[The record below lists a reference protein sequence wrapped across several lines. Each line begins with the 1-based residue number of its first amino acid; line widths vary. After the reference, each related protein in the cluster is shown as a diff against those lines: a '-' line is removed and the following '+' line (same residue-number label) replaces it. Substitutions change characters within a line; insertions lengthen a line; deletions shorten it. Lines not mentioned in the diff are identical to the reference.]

1 MNTGMNNG
9 MTAMAKPEQ
18 TMTDLQQAAGW
29 IAGARIEGDGARQFT
44 RVHTDS
50 RTVEPGDLFVALRGE
65 RFDAHDFIAD
75 VAARGAAAVL
85 VERDVGAA
93 APGLPAVVA
102 PDTRVALGQLGAGW
116 RARFTLPTV
125 AVTGSNGKTTVKEM
139 IAAIFAAAVGEP
151 QRLATGGNLN
161 NDIGLPLTV
170 LRLRPSHRLAVLEL
184 GMNHPGETATLA
196 AIAQPTVAVITNA
209 QREHQE
215 FMVSVEAVAHEH
227 ASILAALPADG
238 TAVFPLDAASG
249 GAHAD
254 IWRAAAG
261 SRPVLTF
268 GLAEGGDASQAGLG
282 ADLNAD
288 VSPDVTAEVSLD
300 DGVQRLQVRAPGRAF
315 EVRLALLGMHNVRNA
330 LAAIACALAAGVEV
344 EAIQRGLGSF
354 APVKGRLQVKR
365 AAAGTVVIDDT
376 YNANPD
382 SMRAAIDVLAGFA
395 PPRVLVI
402 GDMGEVGDQGP
413 AFHAEIGAYARARG
427 IDTLWATGE
436 ASPHAVRAFGEGARH
451 FARADELAATLAA
464 DADGTVARASA
475 VLVKGSRFMRMERM
489 VEALVTPQAPAKK
502 G

>member
-1 MNTGMNNG
+1 
-9 MTAMAKPEQ
+9 
-18 TMTDLQQAAGW
+18 MTDLQQAAGW
-29 IAGARIEGDGARQFT
+29 IAGARIEGDGARQFA

-85 VERDVGAA
+85 VERDVSAV
-93 APGLPAVVA
+93 APGLPAIIA

-170 LRLRPSHRLAVLEL
+170 LRLRQSHRLAVLEL

-238 TAVFPLDAASG
+238 TAVFPVDAASG

-268 GLAEGGDASQAGLG
+268 GLTEDGNASP
-282 ADLNAD
+282 AD
-288 VSPDVTAEVSLD
+288 VSADVTAEVSLD

-344 EAIQRGLGSF
+344 EAIRRGLASF

-436 ASPHAVRAFGEGARH
+436 ASPHAVQAFGEGARH
-451 FARADELAATLAA
+451 FADAGALAATLAA

-489 VEALVTPQAPAKK
+489 VEALVTPPAPAKK

>member
-9 MTAMAKPEQ
+9 MTAMARPEQ

-29 IAGARIEGDGARQFT
+29 IAGARVEGDAARQFT

-85 VERDVGAA
+85 VERDIGAA
-93 APGLPAVVA
+93 APGLPAIVA
-102 PDTRVALGQLGAGW
+102 PDTRIALGQLGAGW

-215 FMVSVEAVAHEH
+215 FMVSVQAVAHEH

-238 TAVFPLDAASG
+238 TAVFPVDAASG
-249 GAHAD
+249 GAHAG

-261 SRPVLTF
+261 GRPVLTF
-268 GLAEGGDASQAGLG
+268 GLAEGGMPTDA
-282 ADLNAD
+282 
-288 VSPDVTAEVSLD
+288 DVTAEVSLD

-330 LAAIACALAAGVEV
+330 LAAIACALAAGVEID
-344 EAIQRGLGSF
+344 AIQRGLAGF

-365 AAAGTVVIDDT
+365 AVGGTVVIDDT

-427 IDTLWATGE
+427 IETLWATGE
-436 ASPHAVRAFGEGARH
+436 ASPHAVQAFGEGARY
-451 FARADELAATLAA
+451 FAGADALAATLAA

-489 VEALVTPQAPAKK
+489 VDALVTPPAPATQ